1 MIVRQHAQKLSI
13 ALHRDFPLV
22 RRVLLARTD
31 GLLFFDD
38 SADGDAADD
47 AHAASA
53 VAAAMLG
60 LGQHVSQTH
69 RHGELQSAIVR
80 SEDGA
85 MIVYSAGD
93 DHVLAIYSAP
103 DINLIL
109 LDRKTRE
116 LVTELQAADEGSLRM
131 VEA

>member
-1 MIVRQHAQKLSI
+1 MIVRQHAQKLSNS
-13 ALHRDFPLV
+13 LHRDFPLV

-38 SADGDAADD
+38 QESDDG
-47 AHAASA
+47 HAAAA

-69 RHGELQSAIVR
+69 QHGELQSAIVR
-80 SEDGA
+80 SVDGA
-85 MIVYSAGD
+85 MIVYSAGN

-109 LDRKTRE
+109 LDRVTRG
-116 LVTELQAADEGSLRM
+116 LVADLQAADEGSVRM
-131 VEA
+131 VDAG

>member
-1 MIVRQHAQKLSI
+1 MIVRFHAQKLSN
-13 ALHRDFPLV
+13 ALHRDFALV

-38 SADGDAADD
+38 KELSDG
-47 AHAASA
+47 HAAAA

-69 RHGELQSAIVR
+69 QHGDLKSAIVR
-80 SEDGA
+80 SAEGA
-85 MIVYSAGD
+85 MIVYAAGT
-93 DHVLAIYSAP
+93 DHVLAIYADP

-109 LDRKTRE
+109 LDRVTRQ
-116 LVTELQAADEGSLRM
+116 LVEDLNEADEGSFRM
-131 VEA
+131 VDSV

>member
-1 MIVRQHAQKLSI
+1 MIVRQHAQKLSNV
-13 ALHRDFPLV
+13 LHRDFPLV

-38 SADGDAADD
+38 QEKEDG
-47 AHAASA
+47 HAAAA

-69 RHGELQSAIVR
+69 QHGELQSAIVR
-80 SEDGA
+80 SHDGA
-85 MIVYSAGD
+85 MIVYAAGN

-109 LDRKTRE
+109 LDRVTRS
-116 LVTELQAADEGSLRM
+116 LVAELQAADEGSVRM
-131 VEA
+131 VDAG

>member
-1 MIVRQHAQKLSI
+1 VIVRFHAQKLSN

-38 SADGDAADD
+38 QEQEDG
-47 AHAASA
+47 HAAAA

-69 RHGELQSAIVR
+69 QHGELQSAIVR
-80 SEDGA
+80 SLDGA
-85 MIVYSAGD
+85 MIVYAAGN

-109 LDRKTRE
+109 LDRVTRT
-116 LVTELQAADEGSLRM
+116 LINELQRADEGSVRM
-131 VEA
+131 VDAG